1 MMIKF
6 VINDPKTGKSYQK
19 ELEDKTVAG
28 IMGKKIGDE
37 IDAGILGLPGYK
49 VTITGG
55 SDKDG
60 FGMRKDVDGSSR
72 KKLLLKKGP
81 GYKYNKGIRI
91 RKSIRGNTLST
102 NIAQVNT
109 KITKAGA
116 KKIDEILGAKEEE
129 NTEEKKE

>member
-72 KKLLLKKGP
+72 KRLLLKKGP

-91 RKSIRGNTLST
+91 RKSVRGNTLST
-102 NIAQVNT
+102 TIAQVNT

-116 KKIDEILGAKEEE
+116 KKIDEILGTKEEE

>member
-72 KKLLLKKGP
+72 KRLLLKKGP

-91 RKSIRGNTLST
+91 RKSVRGNTLST